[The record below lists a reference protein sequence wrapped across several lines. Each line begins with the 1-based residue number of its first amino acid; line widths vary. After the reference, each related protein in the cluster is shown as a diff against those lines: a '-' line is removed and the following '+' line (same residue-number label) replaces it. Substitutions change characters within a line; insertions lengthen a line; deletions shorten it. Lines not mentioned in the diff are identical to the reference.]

1 MHLKEIKTKELRWIN
16 ISKPEKAEMN
26 FLKKEFG
33 FQKADLDA
41 CLDSVQRPR
50 LEEYSGYL
58 FLSIN
63 FPVYNKTARDV
74 RPTEL
79 DLFVG
84 KDFLVTSHQGK
95 LSPLIDLFD
104 TCRRD
109 TNVCASYLANADALI
124 HQILSRLL
132 QDSFPIIE
140 TIGRDI
146 DRVQGQMFNGN
157 EQVIIRDILSIKRN
171 IVNFRRIMQG
181 HKVMIRRLRDKQS
194 LFCTGVCLTLYFEKL
209 VDDTKEIWD
218 LLTNYKDTI
227 DAIHETNE
235 SLVQFQLNNIMRL
248 LTIISV
254 IMLPAGLV
262 ASIFGMNT
270 IFNPVLG
277 STGDFW
283 ILVSAMMAIA
293 LTMLV
298 IFRKKKWL

>member
-1 MHLKEIKTKELRWIN
+1 MHLKEIKTGTLRWIN
-16 ISKPEKAEMN
+16 ISKPDRAEMN

-33 FQKADLDA
+33 FHNTDLDA

-50 LEEYSGYL
+50 LDEYKNYL

-63 FPVYNKTARDV
+63 FPVYNKATREV
-74 RPTEL
+74 HPTEL
-79 DLFVG
+79 DLFIG
-84 KDFLVTSHQGK
+84 KDFLVTAHQGR
-95 LSPLIDLFD
+95 LTPVIELFD

-109 TNVCASYLANADALI
+109 TAMCATYLEKPDTLI
-124 HQILSRLL
+124 NQILGRLL
-132 QDSFPIIE
+132 QNSFPIIE

-146 DRVQGQMFNGN
+146 DRVQGIMFSGN
-157 EQVIIRDILSIKRN
+157 EHAIIRDILSVKRN

-194 LFCTGVCLTLYFEKL
+194 VFCTGVCLDLYFEKL
-209 VDDTKEIWD
+209 IDDTKEIWD
-218 LLTNYKDTI
+218 LLTNYMDTI

-262 ASIFGMNT
+262 ASIFGMNS
-270 IFNPVLG
+270 IYNPILG
-277 STGDFW
+277 WQGDFW
-283 ILVSAMMAIA
+283 ILVGMMMVIA
-293 LTMLV
+293 LTMV
-298 IFRKKKWL
+298 AIFRKKRWL